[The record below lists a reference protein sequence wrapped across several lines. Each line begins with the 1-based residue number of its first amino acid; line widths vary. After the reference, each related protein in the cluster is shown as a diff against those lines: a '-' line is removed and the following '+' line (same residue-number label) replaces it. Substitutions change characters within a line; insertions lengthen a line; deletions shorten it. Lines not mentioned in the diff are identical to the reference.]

1 MTTCGTSNSPLT
13 LAQGGLVTIL
23 CFVFLK
29 ETYAPVL
36 LERKAAGL
44 RRSTGD
50 TRYRAKMATEESP
63 TAAVL
68 RALIRPTKL
77 FFTPIVCVF
86 VVYLGITY
94 GYLYLLFTTITE
106 VYEKQYGFSTG
117 IAGLSFLGIG
127 EFPSLPRLGLIT

>member
-1 MTTCGTSNSPLT
+1 
-13 LAQGGLVTIL
+13 
-23 CFVFLK
+23 LK

-36 LERKAAGL
+36 LERKAASL
-44 RRSTGD
+44 RKSTGD
-50 TRYRAKMATEESP
+50 NRYRAKMATEESP

-77 FFTPIVCVF
+77 FFTPIVFVF
-86 VVYLGITY
+86 VIYLGITY

-106 VYEKQYGFSTG
+106 IYQKQYGWSTG

-127 EFPSLPRLGLIT
+127 EFRGLLRL